1 MKKISKL
8 VGLTLAALAIMLTG
22 CRKSTGS
29 STPIEKEEIP
39 ADAMRNFTDD
49 SKESDWGIYG
59 VEDLE
64 KLSEVVN
71 GGNNFKGMTVT
82 VKKDIV
88 INKKVLSADYL
99 EPEEGPDATPTP
111 GLKNLNSIGTGKT
124 LVDDGDSAEKD
135 FCGTFDGNG
144 KIISG
149 LYMYQGHQGL
159 GLIGCANDAVIKN
172 VILVDACVI
181 NKNVQ
186 RDEEAKYPPHD
197 GYDDDRFGGIVGLVK
212 SDGVTIEN
220 CLFAG
225 VLGSQAAINHG
236 ADLEK
241 NPYEYIGALVGR
253 CTAESEAKDSFAFA
267 RIYGSHENVIC
278 GRESENLDQKNVTG
292 VEIDSNTNFEDL
304 AAQIEEAIAAVKA
317 NLQ

>member
-1 MKKISKL
+1 MKKIAKL
-8 VGLTLAALAIMLTG
+8 TAGLMMAALTFASFSCKKGTDEP
-22 CRKSTGS
+22 GS
-29 STPIEKEEIP
+29 GPVEIP

-124 LVDDGDSAEKD
+124 LVDDDDSAEKD

-278 GRESENLDQKNVTG
+278 GRESENLEQKNVTG

>member
-1 MKKISKL
+1 MKKIAKL
-8 VGLTLAALAIMLTG
+8 TAGLMMAALTFASFSCKKGTDG
-22 CRKSTGS
+22 PNSG
-29 STPIEKEEIP
+29 PVEIP

-124 LVDDGDSAEKD
+124 LVDDDDSAEKD

-278 GRESENLDQKNVTG
+278 GRESENLDQKNVTC
-292 VEIDSNTNFEDL
+292 VEINSNTNFEDL
-304 AAQIEEAIAAVKA
+304 AAQIADAIAAVKA